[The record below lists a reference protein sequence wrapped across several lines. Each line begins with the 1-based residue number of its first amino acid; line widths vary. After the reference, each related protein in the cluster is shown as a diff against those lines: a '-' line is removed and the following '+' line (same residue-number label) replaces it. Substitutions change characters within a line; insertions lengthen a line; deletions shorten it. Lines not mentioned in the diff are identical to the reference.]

1 MHSANILYRL
11 AFDGSAERNDIDLP
25 DGDYSANVYSGRATF
40 AASTHFF
47 TSAYVQY
54 NALTDVVVTNLRIN
68 FIHSPL
74 SDLFLVYTERTDRA
88 GLTPTDRLFSV
99 KVTKA
104 LAF

>member
-1 MHSANILYRL
+1 MDYSL
-11 AFDGSAERNDIDLP
+11 AFDGSVERNAIDLP
-25 DGDYSANVYSGRATF
+25 DGDFSADVYSGRATY
-40 AASTHFF
+40 AASTRFF

-68 FIHSPL
+68 YIHAPL
-74 SDLFLVYTERTDRA
+74 SDLFLVYTERRDRS
-88 GLTPTDRLFSV
+88 GLTPTDRLLSL